1 MTLSRRGF
9 LHGIL
14 ATAMAPAIVR
24 SESLMKI
31 VVPSQEIWTPS
42 LITRGSFLIPHELAQ
57 KSFAAMI
64 TRLMPNGDAPLFNLQ
79 RGIYLPREEE

>member
-1 MTLSRRGF
+1 MNRRGF

-31 VVPSQEIWTPS
+31 VVPSQEIILPYQFNFVQVYTNMAKQHA
-42 LITRGSFLIPHELAQ
+42 LDIET
-57 KSFAAMI
+57 AMI
-64 TRLMPNGDAPLFNLQ
+64 YGT
-79 RGIYLPREEE
+79 PRIMLVNPRMYSILSKYSK